1 MFVSVILLSAALG
14 LASAT
19 PTLRAQTTCSPPETA
34 GVSLI
39 GAFGAEASVPQ
50 DTDFVGWVRPDAAEI
65 APWSF
70 VKSNSSF
77 LIKHKDHPDTVL
89 TGTPFDGMVRMTA
102 PGAFVAGSD
111 DSRFPQF
118 QNWNITCTICPPSGL
133 ANNCTFSDVFDEIL
147 PSIPPRLIT
156 VVNCLNNYGDPEL
169 GNSTTFDGDCLPD
182 TVPYYSIMLDY
193 HQ

>member
-1 MFVSVILLSAALG
+1 MFVSALLLSALG

-19 PTLRAQTTCSPPETA
+19 PTLRAQTTCSPPEAA

-39 GAFGAEASVPQ
+39 GAFGAQASVPPVT
-50 DTDFVGWVRPDAAEI
+50 TDYVTWVRPDAAEI

-89 TGTPFDGMVRMTA
+89 TGTPWDGMVRMTA
-102 PGAFVAGSD
+102 PGAFADS
-111 DSRFPQF
+111 DSRFPQY

-133 ANNCTFSDVFDEIL
+133 ANNCIFSDVFDVL
-147 PSIPPRLIT
+147 LDSVPPTSFTR
-156 VVNCLNNYGDPEL
+156 VNCLNNYGDPEL
-169 GNSTTFDGDCLPD
+169 GNVTTFDVDCQPDVLPAFYPI
-182 TVPYYSIMLDY
+182 TIDY

>member
-19 PTLRAQTTCSPPETA
+19 PTLRAQTTCSPPEAA

-39 GAFGAEASVPQ
+39 GAYGAQASVPLQ
-50 DTDFVGWVRPDAAEI
+50 TGDYVTWVGPDAADI

-102 PGAFVAGSD
+102 PGAPATP
-111 DSRFPQF
+111 RFPLY

-169 GNSTTFDGDCLPD
+169 GNLTTFDGDCLPD
-182 TVPYYSIMLDY
+182 TVPYYPIMLDY